1 MDESPASPPLIGR
14 LPHWLPIALI
24 ILFGT
29 GLRLWIVAHAEVAAR
44 DSIGFINYALKLEAG
59 PWLEVVKKA
68 EQPPGYA
75 LAVLVVSWPVRWW
88 AGGLTCEAMVLSTQL
103 ASLIAGVLLVIP
115 MYRLGKELYDRRTG
129 LVAAAL
135 FQTLPVWTKVT
146 SDGLSEATFLF
157 WAAWSLLFGVQA
169 FRQPLWVRC
178 LLCGLTAGCAYL
190 TRPEGAEIA
199 LVVGAVLL
207 GLQLLPTARRPWR
220 QALPQLAA
228 LGCGLLLLLGPYV
241 GLIGRLTNKNT
252 AGAVMFDPNAEQFRF
267 IDTPPPTALPPMG
280 VWWGRGRDDTSARL
294 VWGLRSVVT
303 ETCRGLN
310 WVGAGLALFGACW
323 VGVRSKNRYGL
334 WVLAALCGLHA
345 LVLWRV
351 AVVSGYLSERHASM
365 LVLAGC
371 FPAAVALG
379 LLACWCVA
387 LPLPGG
393 PRGVAFW
400 AVILLAVLATPE
412 MATAGKALH
421 TNRAGHRA
429 AGYWLAAHAEPEARI
444 LDPFCWAHFY
454 AGRVFHDDSDP
465 KSPPLWY
472 VVLETS
478 DNQHSRLPLIPEA
491 KAKAA
496 MGTVAYYWPEDRPP
510 QQAQVVVYRVPW
522 AIAGRQ

>member
-1 MDESPASPPLIGR
+1 MDEPPAPAPAR
-14 LPHWLPIALI
+14 LPHWLPVVLI
-24 ILFGT
+24 VLFGA
-29 GLRLWIVAHAEVAAR
+29 GLRLWMIAHAEVAAR
-44 DSIGFINYALKLEAG
+44 DSIGFISYALKLERG
-59 PWLEVVKKA
+59 PWLEVVRKA

-75 LAVLVVSWPVRWW
+75 LAVLVVSRPVRWW

-103 ASLIAGVLLVIP
+103 ASLVAGVLLVVP

-129 LVAAAL
+129 LLAAGL

-169 FRQPLWVRC
+169 FRQPSWGRC
-178 LLCGLTAGCAYL
+178 FLCGLTAGCAYL

-228 LGCGLLLLLGPYV
+228 LGCGLLLLLGPYA
-241 GLIGRLTNKNT
+241 GMIGRLTNKNT
-252 AGAVMFDPNAEQFRF
+252 GGAVMFDPSVEQFRF
-267 IDTPPPTALPPMG
+267 LDAPPPPTAVPPLG
-280 VWWGRGRDDTSARL
+280 VWWGRGRDDTTAL
-294 VWGLRSVVT
+294 MVWGLRSVVT

-323 VGVRSKNRYGL
+323 VGVRPKNRYGL
-334 WVLAALCGLHA
+334 LMLTVLCGLHA

-351 AVVSGYLSERHASM
+351 AVVGGYLSERHASM

-379 LLACWCVA
+379 LLARRCAA

-400 AVILLAVLATPE
+400 ATALLIVLATPE
-412 MATAGKALH
+412 LATAGKGLH

-429 AGYWLAAHAEPEARI
+429 AGQWLAVNAEPEAPI
-444 LDPFCWAHFY
+444 CDPFCWAHFY
-454 AGRVFHDDSDP
+454 AGRVFHDEANP
-465 KSPPLWY
+465 VGPPWWY

-491 KAKAA
+491 KAKASI
-496 MGTVAYYWPEDRPP
+496 GSLVYHWPEDRPV
-510 QQAQVVVYRVPW
+510 QQAQVVVYKVPW
-522 AIAGRQ
+522 AVAGRE